1 MSNGSTFMVSSPL
14 LIRLVKFPEKLIC
27 DREDPRKVEFIQLK
41 LLRYLIIALG
51 RPYRYLH
58 IFSSALT
65 LLTFHV
71 SKCLPIPTRKVM
83 KKKKRSKKLPITRL
97 AFLKFLPT
105 CIHLLVYT
113 ANQLFLKLNQ
123 FVEGN

>member
-51 RPYRYLH
+51 RPLALT
-58 IFSSALT
+58 ALT

>member
-58 IFSSALT
+58 IFSSELT
-65 LLTFHV
+65 LLTFHA

-83 KKKKRSKKLPITRL
+83 KKKKEVQKTTYNKIGVLEI
-97 AFLKFLPT
+97 F
-105 CIHLLVYT
+105 
-113 ANQLFLKLNQ
+113 
-123 FVEGN
+123 